1 MNALWIVIETVGSLL
16 ATACLLRALAHR
28 MRLSPHNPVSQFVT
42 AVTDWLVQPLRKL
55 VAPNRNNDW
64 ASVIAALLLAVVTA
78 LLYVMLAGIG
88 RFPPLGAVLLIAVGW
103 LIKWALHLLIGMII
117 LQAVLSW
124 INPHAPLAPAV
135 NQLTDP
141 FLAPL
146 RKVIPPV
153 GGVDLSPLVLIL
165 IVYVALE
172 LLQQGIAALMP
183 KLLM

>member
-55 VAPNRNNDW
+55 IAPNRNNDW

-78 LLYVMLAGIG
+78 LLYVTLSGIG

-153 GGVDLSPLVLIL
+153 GGVDLSPLALIL
-165 IVYVALE
+165 IVYVVLE
-172 LLQQGIAALMP
+172 LLQQGIGALMP